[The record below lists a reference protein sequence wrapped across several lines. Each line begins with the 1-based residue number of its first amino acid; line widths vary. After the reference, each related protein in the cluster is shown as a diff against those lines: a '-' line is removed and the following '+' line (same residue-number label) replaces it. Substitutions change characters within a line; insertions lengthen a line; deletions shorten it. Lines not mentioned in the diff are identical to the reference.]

1 MNLSKPI
8 FMGLCSLLIA
18 SEAFAAPAAAQR
30 SCLNTKSGEVVMRRR
45 CLSGEVRFTAAALQ
59 SMLQPGPAGATGAVG
74 PQGPQGT
81 QGERGP
87 TGDIGPTGPMGP
99 VGPKGDTG
107 AAGLVGPMGP
117 VGPKGDKGDTG
128 APGATGPMGPAG
140 PIGVQGLIGA
150 TGAPGPIGP
159 MGPTG
164 PQGLRGV
171 SAFEP
176 LPSGVVL
183 TGVIGGGAHATAS
196 GQEFNFLESTGAF
209 LTQVFSN
216 EMVVIKNNTAVDN
229 NCNGGPCLNE
239 QELFYSSMCNGTVN
253 LPTAPPGWVCVYPAS
268 TSNLQD
274 LIATSVPDGGS
285 SYGFAVRG
293 KSLATGK
300 TLFRA
305 TWAYTAP

>member
-1 MNLSKPI
+1 MNLSRPI
-8 FMGLCSLLIA
+8 FMGLCSLFIA
-18 SEAFAAPAAAQR
+18 SEALAASTPTQR
-30 SCLNTKSGEVVMRRR
+30 SCLNKKSGEVVMRRR

-74 PQGPQGT
+74 PQGN

-99 VGPKGDTG
+99 MGPKGEPG
-107 AAGLVGPMGP
+107 AAGLTGPI
-117 VGPKGDKGDTG
+117 GPKGDKGDAG
-128 APGATGPMGPAG
+128 ATGATGPMGPAG
-140 PIGVQGLIGA
+140 PVGVQGLNGPS
-150 TGAPGPIGP
+150 GAPGPIGP
-159 MGPTG
+159 MG

-176 LPSGVVL
+176 LPSGITL
-183 TGVIGGGAHATAS
+183 TGVIGGGAHATAGS
-196 GQEFNFLESTGAF
+196 QEFSFLHSTGAF

-253 LPTAPPGWVCVYPAS
+253 LPTAPPGWVCIYPAS

-285 SYGFAVRG
+285 SYGFSVRG
-293 KSLATGK
+293 KSLASGK